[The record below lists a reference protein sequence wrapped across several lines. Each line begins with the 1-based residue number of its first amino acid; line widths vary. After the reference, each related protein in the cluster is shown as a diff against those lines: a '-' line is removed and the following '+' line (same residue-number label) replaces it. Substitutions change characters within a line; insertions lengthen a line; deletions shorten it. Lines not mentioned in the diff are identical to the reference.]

1 VIKKFLTF
9 TLSIIITA
17 FSFVLP
23 ASAQSTAEIEKIRAR
38 VRTLSMSKDSQV
50 HVKFRDRT
58 KVKGYIA
65 SVEPVTFT
73 LKDPKDGSLQSI
85 AYSEVESVNKAE
97 GVSTKTWL
105 IIGGVAAGAVTTFLI
120 VKPAICD
127 GGAQTRGIC

>member
-1 VIKKFLTF
+1 MIKKYLTL

-23 ASAQSTAEIEKIRAR
+23 ASAQSPAEIEKIRAR

-58 KVKGYIA
+58 KVKGFIA

>member
-1 VIKKFLTF
+1 VIKKYLTI
-9 TLSIIITA
+9 TLSVIITT

-23 ASAQSTAEIEKIRAR
+23 ASAQSTVEIEKIRAR

-58 KVKGYIA
+58 KVKGYIE